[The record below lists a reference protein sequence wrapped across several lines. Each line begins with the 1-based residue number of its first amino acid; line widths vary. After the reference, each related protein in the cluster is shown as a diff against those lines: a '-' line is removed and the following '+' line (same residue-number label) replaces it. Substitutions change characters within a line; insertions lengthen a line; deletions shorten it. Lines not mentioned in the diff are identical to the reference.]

1 VIQIKLASITRII
14 GIIDRLGCLCTICD
28 NYKSAHFAT
37 LTSAKQ
43 PLSLLLLLLPIVLLL
58 MFSIIINIP
67 AVRPQHCTASLW
79 LTAAENVAYCVHCT
93 VVSCCV
99 FTYSSILVVVA
110 AAAAV
115 LTAVA
120 LY

>member
-1 VIQIKLASITRII
+1 MNEVQTSMISNKATVMKSQHLRTLIQTKLASITRII

-28 NYKSAHFAT
+28 NYKSAHSAT

-67 AVRPQHCTASLW
+67 AVRPHCTASLW
-79 LTAAENVAYCVHCT
+79 LTAAEN
-93 VVSCCV
+93 
-99 FTYSSILVVVA
+99 A
-110 AAAAV
+110 A
-115 LTAVA
+115 
-120 LY
+120 